1 MNRVDSRETEMRR
14 QMMTQRLTE
23 RLTGRLLPGLCAA
36 LVVIFSQPLLAGA
49 ASITALNLLSD
60 GSGRSSLRIGMD
72 SAAEYQVFNLDGPK
86 RLVLSFPAV
95 TLSDKVSQVQ
105 GADGV
110 DHIQARADSNGA
122 RIEIGLD
129 ADTTYQ
135 IEEKGAD
142 LLITFNS
149 KPKSAAKTGGA
160 VLEDIQ
166 VKDKGGMTELILRGR
181 NMDVNHDALVTN
193 NGKNMVLDFWGG
205 RTKLPKDFYS
215 FTSQRVND
223 VSIGSANGRLRLV
236 VALRSGLADK
246 HQIDAAPN
254 QTVIRFGKVKTASK
268 KSGMMVEAVD
278 FQPDDR
284 IAHLVVRTSSANP
297 IINLQEEDGKI
308 VLDVQHA
315 GLAAGQ
321 QRTQDVRAFP
331 GPVKQ
336 IDSYAVGKDVRI
348 VARLR
353 EKSVVTSYQTGNVLT
368 VTMKPVDM
376 VAAARID
383 DKVVKQEKVYTGQ
396 KVTFNYKDID
406 IRNALKLIAEMSDVN
421 IIMSDDVKGVLTMRL
436 VDVPWDQALD
446 LILAAK
452 GLGKEKNGN
461 VMRIAPLDVLKADAD
476 SRKEAKKSAE
486 DVAPLETEFITLGYA
501 SVNDVRTI
509 LEGGTVNRALA
520 STANPNNANAPQG
533 IQGSGGTSPS
543 ELKLLS
549 SRGTIMLDERSNTMI
564 ITDTRERLNNI
575 KRLIAVIDKPA
586 QQVLI
591 EARIV
596 EASDSFSR
604 DLGVKWGGTYASGK
618 DRNGNTT
625 NQFTHGFT
633 GGVGNGNVVDLG
645 AAVGAGAGGAIGYT
659 LGTFSN
665 ALNLNLE
672 LSAAEQEGQIKV
684 VSSPRVFTSN
694 LKKAVIKQTRNIFF
708 PQSTSTGQQTTTG
721 TNTEQPISIPLTLD
735 VTPQITADKRIIM
748 DLKVNKGTPV
758 TSPTGSA
765 TVDTKS
771 VETTLLVKNGQTVVL
786 GGIYTQTTTDSVNGV
801 PGLMNIPFIGHLFK
815 RKQKSNNRSELL
827 IFITPT
833 IISETSDI
841 K

>member
-604 DLGVKWGGTYASGK
+604 DLGVKWGGAYA
-618 DRNGNTT
+618 DNGTGR
-625 NQFTHGFT
+625 FTHKVT
-633 GGVGNGNVVDLG
+633 GAGNPAGTPATNVVDLG
-645 AAVGAGAGGAIGYT
+645 AAVGAGAGGAIGYS
-659 LGTFSN
+659 LGTLSG

-694 LKKAVIKQTRNIFF
+694 LQEALIEEDQQIPF
-708 PQSTSTGQQTTTG
+708 SQTTFAGGVAT
-721 TNTEQPISIPLTLD
+721 TASVLKSAKLTLK

-748 DLKVNKGTPV
+748 QLVVNKDTPIANPV
-758 TSPTGSA
+758 AGGDPTIDKKK
-765 TVDTKS
+765 VLTK
-771 VETTLLVKNGQTVVL
+771 LLVKNGETVVL
-786 GGIYTQTTTDSVNGV
+786 GGIYTQTTSDTINGV
-801 PGLMNIPFIGHLFK
+801 PGLMNIPIIGHLFK
-815 RKQKSNNRSELL
+815 RKQKSNNRNELL

-833 IISETSDI
+833 VIDEGLNKQSD
-841 K
+841 